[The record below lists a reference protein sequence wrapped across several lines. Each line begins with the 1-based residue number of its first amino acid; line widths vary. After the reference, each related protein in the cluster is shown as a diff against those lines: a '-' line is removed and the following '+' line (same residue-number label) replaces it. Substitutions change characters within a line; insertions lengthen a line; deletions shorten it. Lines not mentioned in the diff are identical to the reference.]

1 MLLRRILLYSN
12 LEPLVFS
19 SFTSKS
25 RSKFTRKMET
35 KQTEVDPSA
44 AAAAA
49 TTASTAE
56 KLGDLKL
63 DDKPKGPHKGGK
75 KEKETFLLK
84 TAKGTRDFDPMQMA
98 VRDNVF
104 KKIIEIFQLHG
115 AVTIDT
121 PVFERKEILTQKYGE
136 DSKLIYDLNDQSGEL
151 LSLRYDLTVPFA
163 RYLAMNRIINIKRYQ
178 IGKVYRR
185 DQPCAARGRYR
196 EFYQCDLDIA
206 GVYDKMLPDSECV
219 KIMADILERMDV
231 GDYEIKLNHRRLLD
245 GMFQVCGVE
254 QSKIRCV
261 SSSIDKLDKTEW
273 VDVRKELIEEKGLSG
288 EVADRIGEY
297 AKLKGGEELIAKLK
311 ADENLV
317 KNKDAAEALDDIQL
331 LFKYCSIFGIQNK
344 ISFDLS
350 LARGLDY
357 YTGVIYEAI
366 LKGSLVEY
374 IAEQQKK
381 ALAEK
386 AAARAA
392 ALEQASKKGGKG
404 KVAAE
409 LDLDD
414 EDLDVNV
421 SSGVGTVA
429 AGGRYDGLVNM
440 FDKKQNVPC
449 VGLSIG
455 VERLFAVMEAKIKR
469 DNLTIRANQT
479 QVYVVTP
486 QKGLLEE
493 RLKLGQLLWAAN
505 IKTEFSYKA
514 NPKTLD
520 QFQYCEQ
527 NNIPYAVVIGQDEI
541 KNNVVGLKKVGTRDD
556 QETISRDKLVEEL
569 KKRLSQE

>member
-1 MLLRRILLYSN
+1 M
-12 LEPLVFS
+12 
-19 SFTSKS
+19 
-25 RSKFTRKMET
+25 
-35 KQTEVDPSA
+35 
-44 AAAAA
+44 
-49 TTASTAE
+49 
-56 KLGDLKL
+56 
-63 DDKPKGPHKGGK
+63 
-75 KEKETFLLK
+75 
-84 TAKGTRDFDPMQMA
+84 
-98 VRDNVF
+98 
-104 KKIIEIFQLHG
+104 
-115 AVTIDT
+115 
-121 PVFERKEILTQKYGE
+121 
-136 DSKLIYDLNDQSGEL
+136 
-151 LSLRYDLTVPFA
+151 
-163 RYLAMNRIINIKRYQ
+163 
-178 IGKVYRR
+178 
-185 DQPCAARGRYR
+185 
-196 EFYQCDLDIA
+196 
-206 GVYDKMLPDSECV
+206 
-219 KIMADILERMDV
+219 
-231 GDYEIKLNHRRLLD
+231 
-245 GMFQVCGVE
+245 
-254 QSKIRCV
+254 
-261 SSSIDKLDKTEW
+261 
-273 VDVRKELIEEKGLSG
+273 
-288 EVADRIGEY
+288 
-297 AKLKGGEELIAKLK
+297 
-311 ADENLV
+311 
-317 KNKDAAEALDDIQL
+317 
-331 LFKYCSIFGIQNK
+331 
-344 ISFDLS
+344 S

-404 KVAAE
+404 KVE

-505 IKTEFSYKA
+505 IKVNF
-514 NPKTLD
+514 
-520 QFQYCEQ
+520 F
-527 NNIPYAVVIGQDEI
+527 
-541 KNNVVGLKKVGTRDD
+541 
-556 QETISRDKLVEEL
+556 
-569 KKRLSQE
+569 